1 MIIIAKALF
10 LVFCTVD
17 YWFLRFARF
26 FIRVKFMSFLLY
38 QHKEVV
44 AF

>member
-17 YWFLRFARF
+17 YWFFTIARVY
-26 FIRVKFMSFLLY
+26 IRVKFISFLLY